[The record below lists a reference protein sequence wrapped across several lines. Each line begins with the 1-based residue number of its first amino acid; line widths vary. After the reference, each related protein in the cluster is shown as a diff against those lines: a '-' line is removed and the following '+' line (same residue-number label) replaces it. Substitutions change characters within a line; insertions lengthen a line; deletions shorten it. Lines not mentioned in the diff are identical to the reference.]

1 MTGGLFAGLAV
12 LALAAGWVARRR
24 IGRRIS
30 PREHGLSDEDVR
42 QIEETGVLV
51 RPDDPSAE
59 DDEPLDMEAIRE
71 EEDRFWS
78 SESWDEAEEH

>member
-30 PREHGLSDEDVR
+30 HREPGLSDEDVR

-51 RPDDPSAE
+51 RTGDPPLE
-59 DDEPLDMEAIRE
+59 GEEPLNMEAIRE

-78 SESWDEAEEH
+78 SESWDEAEEY

>member
-1 MTGGLFAGLAV
+1 MTGWLFAGLAV

-24 IGRRIS
+24 IGRLIA
-30 PREHGLSDEDVR
+30 PRGPGLSDDDVR

-51 RPDDPSAE
+51 RTDDSPLE
-59 DDEPLDMEAIRE
+59 GDEPLDMEAIRK

-78 SESWDEAEEH
+78 SESWDKAEEY

>member
-30 PREHGLSDEDVR
+30 PRERGLSDEDVR

-51 RPDDPSAE
+51 RSDDSFAE